1 MVTIEEAADFAFSRH
16 CLRTVDASPSSR
28 KSGYT
33 WAMAKERQRKVGFGS
48 LRHHLM
54 SESDQAVSVPG
65 GDSASGFR
73 LEGVPLRRLQSTL
86 DISFAVILLNVP

>member
-33 WAMAKERQRKVGFGS
+33 WAMAKERQRKVGFGR

-54 SESDQAVSVPG
+54 SESDQAV
-65 GDSASGFR
+65 R
-73 LEGVPLRRLQSTL
+73 LM
-86 DISFAVILLNVP
+86 DKILHDPKDPELWELWYIPYNG